1 MRCII
6 VDDEPI
12 ARKGIKKLVEQIGGL
27 DLLGSFNSAAL
38 ADDFLKTNDVDLIL
52 LDINMPGMNG
62 LEFAKDIPK
71 HTLLIFTTAYS
82 EYALDSYEVEAID
95 YLVKPID
102 STRFRKAINKAMTYH
117 SLLMDIGKDEKSV
130 ESIESSYIL
139 VKAERR
145 FFKINIPDILFIE
158 GLKDYVI
165 IQKEQQRIVTRMTIR
180 NIQDLLPPA
189 IFLRVNRSF
198 LVNKQHIDSFD
209 SNDVF
214 IKEYEIALGNTYRDS
229 FFTDMMQ
236 NG

>member
-62 LEFAKDIPK
+62 LEFAKEIPK